1 MLIFALTIFTLVA
14 IMGLGLALDVFKGV
28 GSPVLFARIHALL
41 ALIGS
46 ALVIAAALAGDNRV
60 WINIGLAVVII
71 GLGILISFRR
81 QKGLPVKGLAALH
94 GSLAVACYGLL
105 GYIVIAG

>member
-14 IMGLGLALDVFKGV
+14 IMGLGLALDVFKGA
-28 GSPVLFARIHALL
+28 GSSIIFARTHAGL
-41 ALIGS
+41 ALAGS
-46 ALVIAAALAGDNRV
+46 ALVIAAALGGDDRV

-71 GLGILISFRR
+71 GLGLLISFRR
-81 QKGLPVKGLAALH
+81 QKGLPVKALAALH
-94 GSLAVACYGLL
+94 GGLAVVCYGIL